1 MKEKIKSL
9 INLEEI
15 EPEALK
21 QIYDVAS
28 LDIVKKLAIM
38 PDVHTGYDLC
48 IGGVA
53 LVEGHIS
60 PSFVGYDIGCG
71 MCFVD
76 TGIKAEEIFKT
87 KKDREEIAKEIYK
100 EIPVGK
106 NIRKKPLD
114 YEKFRSASGDS
125 SLEKKV
131 NDKLFHSLGTLGSGN
146 HFIEIG
152 ENLEGNICVTI
163 HSGSRNIGHTIAS
176 YYMKKGRFLPLDSF
190 WGKAY
195 LEDMNFALDYALENR
210 LTMMKIVLKVL
221 GFTEKEIDRIIRKT
235 LINENHN
242 HAVLTDEGVLHR
254 KGATPAEEGQKGIIP
269 ANMRDGVYITVGL
282 GNKEFLSSASHGAGR
297 VLSRRKAKELI
308 DIKEFKKVMEMA
320 DVVAKVDNSTLDEAP
335 FAYKDINQVIKAQE
349 NVVIKVVDQVRPLI
363 NIKG

>member
-1 MKEKIKSL
+1 MTEKIKSL
-9 INLEEI
+9 IQLDSI

-76 TGIKAEEIFKT
+76 TGIKAEEMFKT
-87 KKDREEIAKEIYK
+87 KKEREEVAKKIYK

-152 ENLEGNICVTI
+152 ENLEGNACITI

-221 GFTEKEIDRIIRKT
+221 DFTEKEIDRIIRKT

-282 GNKEFLSSASHGAGR
+282 GNTEFLSSASHGAGR

-320 DVVAKVDNSTLDEAP
+320 DIVAKVDSSTLDEAP

-349 NVVIKVVDQVRPLI
+349 GIVIKVVDQVRPLI

>member
-1 MKEKIKSL
+1 MEKIKSL
-9 INLEEI
+9 IDLSEI

-21 QIYDVAS
+21 QIHDVAS

-38 PDVHTGYDLC
+38 PDVHAGYDLC

-53 LVEGHIS
+53 LVDGHIS

-76 TGIKAEEIFKT
+76 TGVKVSDVFKS
-87 KKDREEIAKEIYK
+87 KKDREKVAQEIYR
-100 EIPVGK
+100 EIPVGS

-114 YEKFRSASGDS
+114 YKPFRSASGDKF
-125 SLEKKV
+125 LDKKV

-146 HFIEIG
+146 HFIELG
-152 ENLEGNICVTI
+152 ENLEGNLCVTI
-163 HSGSRNIGHTIAS
+163 HSGSRNIGHSIAS

-190 WGKAY
+190 WGQAY

-210 LTMMKIVLKVL
+210 LTMMRIILKVL
-221 GFTEKEIDRIIRKT
+221 GFTEKEAERIIRKT

-254 KGATPAEEGQKGIIP
+254 KGATPAEEGQMGIIP
-269 ANMRDGVYITVGL
+269 ANMRDGVYVTVGL
-282 GNKEFLSSASHGAGR
+282 GNEEFLSSASHGAGR
-297 VLSRRKAKELI
+297 VMSRRKAKELI
-308 DIKEFKKVMEMA
+308 DLKEFKKVMEMA
-320 DVVAKVDNSTLDEAP
+320 DIVARVNEKTLDEAP
-335 FAYKDINQVIKAQE
+335 FAYKDINKVIKAQDG
-349 NVVIKVVDQVRPLI
+349 VVVKVVDVVKPVV

>member
-1 MKEKIKSL
+1 MEEKIKSL
-9 INLEEI
+9 IELDEI

-28 LDIVKKLAIM
+28 VDIVKKLAIM
-38 PDVHTGYDLC
+38 PDVHAGYDLC

-53 LVEGHIS
+53 LVDGHIS

-76 TGIKAEEIFKT
+76 TGIKTDEIFKS
-87 KKDREEIAKEIYK
+87 KKDKEKIAQEIYR

-114 YEKFRSASGDS
+114 YTPFRSASGDKN
-125 SLEKKV
+125 LDKKV

-146 HFIEIG
+146 HFIEMG
-152 ENLEGNICVTI
+152 ENLEGNLCITI
-163 HSGSRNIGHTIAS
+163 HSGSRNIGHSIAS
-176 YYMKKGRFLPLDSF
+176 YYMKKGRFLPIDSF
-190 WGKAY
+190 WGGAY
-195 LEDMNFALDYALENR
+195 LQDMNFALEYALENR
-210 LTMMKIVLKVL
+210 LTMMKIILKIL
-221 GFTEKEIDRIIRKT
+221 GFTEKEIKKIIKKS

-242 HAVLTDEGVLHR
+242 HAVVTDEGVLHR
-254 KGATPAEEGQKGIIP
+254 KGATPADKGQMGIIP
-269 ANMRDGVYITVGL
+269 ANMRDGVYVTVGL

-297 VLSRRKAKELI
+297 VMSRRKAKELI
-308 DIKEFKKVMEMA
+308 DLKEFKRVMEMA
-320 DVVAKVDNSTLDEAP
+320 DIVAKVSEKTIDEAP
-335 FAYKDINQVIKAQE
+335 FAYKDINKVIKAQDG
-349 NVVIKVVDQVRPLI
+349 VVVKVVDVVKPVI

>member
-1 MKEKIKSL
+1 MKDKIKSL
-9 INLEEI
+9 IDLSQI

-53 LVEGHIS
+53 LVEDHIS

-71 MCFVD
+71 MCFVN
-76 TGIKAEEIFKT
+76 TGVKKEEIFRSRKE
-87 KKDREEIAKEIYK
+87 REKIAQQIYK
-100 EIPVGK
+100 AIPVGN

-114 YEKFRSASGDS
+114 YKPFKSASGDKN
-125 SLEKKV
+125 LTKKV
-131 NDKLFHSLGTLGSGN
+131 NDKLYHSLGTLGSGN

-152 ENLEGNICVTI
+152 ENLEGYVCITI
-163 HSGSRNIGHTIAS
+163 HSGSRNIGHSIAS
-176 YYMKKGRFLPLDSF
+176 YYMKKGRFLPLKSDI
-190 WGKAY
+190 GQAY
-195 LEDMNFALDYALENR
+195 IQDMNFALEYALENR
-210 LTMMKIVLKVL
+210 LTMMKEILKIL
-221 GFTEKEIDRIIRKT
+221 GFTEKEAKKIIKKT

-242 HAVLTDEGVLHR
+242 HAVITEEGVLHR
-254 KGATPAEEGQKGIIP
+254 KGATPADEGQLGIIP
-269 ANMRDGVYITVGL
+269 ANMRDGVYVTVGL

-308 DIKEFKKVMEMA
+308 DLEEFKKVMDSA
-320 DVVAKVDNSTLDEAP
+320 DIVAKVSPSTLDEAP
-335 FAYKDINQVIKAQE
+335 FAYKDINQVIEAQRG
-349 NVVIKVVDQVRPLI
+349 VVVEIIDQVKPVI

>member
-1 MKEKIKSL
+1 MEKIKSL
-9 INLEEI
+9 IDLTEI
-15 EPEALK
+15 EPEAVK

-38 PDVHTGYDLC
+38 PDVHAGYDLC

-53 LVEGHIS
+53 LVEDHIS

-71 MCFVD
+71 MCFVNTDID
-76 TGIKAEEIFKT
+76 TGQIFRS
-87 KKDREEIAKEIYK
+87 KKDRENIAQEIYR

-114 YEKFRSASGDS
+114 YTPFRSASGDKN
-125 SLEKKV
+125 LEKKV
-131 NDKLFHSLGTLGSGN
+131 NDKLFLSLGTLGSGN

-152 ENLEGNICVTI
+152 ENLEGKVCITI
-163 HSGSRNIGHTIAS
+163 HSGSRNIGHSIAS
-176 YYMKKGRFLPLDSF
+176 FYMKKGRFLPLDSDI
-190 WGKAY
+190 GKAY
-195 LEDMNFALDYALENR
+195 LEDMNFALEYALENR
-210 LTMMKIVLKVL
+210 LTMMKKILKIL
-221 GFTEKEIDRIIRKT
+221 GFTDKEIKKLINKK

-242 HAVLTDEGVLHR
+242 HAVLTKEGVLHR
-254 KGATPAEEGQKGIIP
+254 KGATPAEEGQYGIIP
-269 ANMRDGVYITVGL
+269 ANMRDGVYVTVGL

-297 VLSRRKAKELI
+297 VLSRRKAKEVI

-320 DVVAKVDNSTLDEAP
+320 DIVAKVSEKTIDEAP
-335 FAYKDINQVIKAQE
+335 FAYKDINKVIQAQE
-349 NVVIKVVDQVRPLI
+349 GVVIKVIDVVKPLI

>member
-1 MKEKIKSL
+1 MEKIKSL
-9 INLEEI
+9 IDLTEI

-38 PDVHTGYDLC
+38 PDVHAGYDLC

-53 LVEGHIS
+53 LVEDHIS

-71 MCFVD
+71 MCFVNTDID
-76 TGIKAEEIFKT
+76 TGQIFRS
-87 KKDREEIAKEIYK
+87 KKDREKIAQEIYR

-114 YEKFRSASGDS
+114 YTPFRSASGDKN
-125 SLEKKV
+125 LEKKI
-131 NDKLFHSLGTLGSGN
+131 NDKLFLSLGTLGSGN

-152 ENLEGNICVTI
+152 ENLEGKVCITI
-163 HSGSRNIGHTIAS
+163 HSGSRNIGHSIAS
-176 YYMKKGRFLPLDSF
+176 FYMKKGRFLPLDSDI
-190 WGKAY
+190 GKAY
-195 LEDMNFALDYALENR
+195 LEDMNFALEYALENR
-210 LTMMKIVLKVL
+210 LTMMKKILKIL
-221 GFTEKEIDRIIRKT
+221 GFTDKEIKKLINKK

-242 HAVLTDEGVLHR
+242 HAVLTKEGVLHR
-254 KGATPAEEGQKGIIP
+254 KGATPAEEGQYGIIP
-269 ANMRDGVYITVGL
+269 ANMRDGVYVTVGL

-297 VLSRRKAKELI
+297 VLSRRKAKEVI

-320 DVVAKVDNSTLDEAP
+320 DIVAKVSEKTIDEAP
-335 FAYKDINQVIKAQE
+335 FAYKDINKVIQAQE
-349 NVVIKVVDQVRPLI
+349 GVVIKVVDVVKPLI

>member
-9 INLEEI
+9 IQLEEI

-21 QIYDVAS
+21 QIYDIAS

-71 MCFVD
+71 MCFVN
-76 TGIKAEEIFKT
+76 TGVSVKDVFKT
-87 KKDREEIAKEIYK
+87 KRDREEIAKKIYK

-106 NIRKKPLD
+106 TIRKRPLD
-114 YEKFRSASGDS
+114 YKKFRSASGDS

-152 ENLEGNICVTI
+152 ENLEGNLCITI

-195 LEDMNFALDYALENR
+195 LEDMNFALNYALANR
-210 LTMMKIVLKVL
+210 LTMMKTVLRVL
-221 GFTEKEIDRIIRKT
+221 NFTEKEIDRIIRKT

-254 KGATPAEEGQKGIIP
+254 KGATPAEDGQKGIIP

-282 GNKEFLSSASHGAGR
+282 GNEEFLSSASHGAGR

-308 DIKEFKKVMEMA
+308 DIREFKKVMEMA
-320 DVVAKVDNSTLDEAP
+320 DVVAKVDSSTVDEAP

-349 NVVIKVVDQVRPLI
+349 GVVIEVIDQVRPLI

>member
-1 MKEKIKSL
+1 MEEKIKSL
-9 INLEEI
+9 IPLEDI
-15 EPEALK
+15 ESEALK

-53 LVEGHIS
+53 LVDGHIS

-71 MCFVD
+71 MCFVN
-76 TGIKAEEIFKT
+76 TGVKTQELFKSKKDRQKVAEEIY
-87 KKDREEIAKEIYK
+87 KK
-100 EIPVGK
+100 IPVGK

-114 YEKFRSASGDS
+114 YKKFKSASGDKN
-125 SLEKKV
+125 LDKKV

-152 ENLEGNICVTI
+152 ENLNGEVCITI
-163 HSGSRNIGHTIAS
+163 HSGSRNIGHSIAS
-176 YYMKKGRFLPLDSF
+176 YYMKKARFLPIDSF
-190 WGKAY
+190 WGQAY
-195 LEDMNFALDYALENR
+195 IEDMNFALEYALENR
-210 LTMMKIVLKVL
+210 LTMMKEILKIL
-221 GFTEKEIDRIIRKT
+221 GFSDKEIKKIIKKT

-242 HAVLTDEGVLHR
+242 HAVLTEEGVLHR
-254 KGATPAEEGQKGIIP
+254 KGATPADEGQLGIIP
-269 ANMRDGVYITVGL
+269 ANMKDGVYITVGL

-297 VLSRRKAKELI
+297 VLSRKKAKELI
-308 DIKEFKKVMEMA
+308 DIKEFKKIMEMA
-320 DVVAKVDNSTLDEAP
+320 DVVAKVNEHTKDEAP
-335 FAYKDINQVIKAQE
+335 FAYKDINTVINLQKG
-349 NVVIKVVDQVRPLI
+349 VVIEVVDVVKPLI

>member
-1 MKEKIKSL
+1 MEKIKSL

-21 QIYDVAS
+21 QIHDVAS

-38 PDVHTGYDLC
+38 PDVHAGYDLC

-53 LVEGHIS
+53 LVDGHIS

-76 TGIKAEEIFKT
+76 TGIKTEEIFKT
-87 KKDREEIAKEIYK
+87 KKDREKVAQEIYK

-114 YEKFRSASGDS
+114 YTPFRSASGDKN
-125 SLEKKV
+125 LNKKV

-152 ENLEGNICVTI
+152 ENLEGNVCITI
-163 HSGSRNIGHTIAS
+163 HSGSRNIGHSIAS
-176 YYMKKGRFLPLDSF
+176 YYMKKGRFLPVDSF
-190 WGKAY
+190 WGQAY
-195 LEDMNFALDYALENR
+195 IEDMNFALEYALENR
-210 LTMMKIVLKVL
+210 LTMMKKILQIL
-221 GFTEKEIDRIIRKT
+221 GFTEKEIKKLIDKK

-242 HAVLTDEGVLHR
+242 HAVLTEEGVLHR
-254 KGATPAEEGQKGIIP
+254 KGATPAEKGQYGIIP
-269 ANMRDGVYITVGL
+269 ANMKDGVYVTVGL

-297 VLSRRKAKELI
+297 VLSRRKAKETI
-308 DIKEFKKVMEMA
+308 DLKEFKKVMEQA
-320 DVVAKVDNSTLDEAP
+320 DIVAKVNEKTIDEAP
-335 FAYKDINQVIKAQE
+335 FAYKDINKVIQAQDG
-349 NVVIKVVDQVRPLI
+349 VVIKVVDVVKPLV

>member
-1 MKEKIKSL
+1 MEEKIKSL
-9 INLEEI
+9 IELEQI

-21 QIYDVAS
+21 QIYDVAK

-38 PDVHTGYDLC
+38 PDVHAGYDLC

-53 LVEGHIS
+53 LVDGHIS

-76 TGIKAEEIFKT
+76 TGIKVSEVFSS
-87 KKDREEIAKEIYK
+87 KKEREKLAQEIYR

-114 YEKFRSASGDS
+114 YTPFRSASGDKG
-125 SLEKKV
+125 LEKKV

-152 ENLEGNICVTI
+152 ENLEGNLCVTI
-163 HSGSRNIGHTIAS
+163 HSGSRNIGHSIAS
-176 YYMKKGRFLPLDSF
+176 FYMKKGRFLPVDSF
-190 WGKAY
+190 WGQAY
-195 LEDMNFALDYALENR
+195 IQDMNFALEYALENR
-210 LTMMKIVLKVL
+210 LTMMKIILKIL
-221 GFTEKEIDRIIRKT
+221 GFSDREINK
-235 LINENHN
+235 LIKKKLVNENHN
-242 HAVLTDEGVLHR
+242 HAVLTEEGVLHR
-254 KGATPAEEGQKGIIP
+254 KGATPAEEGQMGIIP
-269 ANMRDGVYITVGL
+269 ANMKDGVYVTVGL

-297 VLSRRKAKELI
+297 VMSRKKAKELI
-308 DIKEFKKVMEMA
+308 DLKEFKKVMEMA
-320 DVVAKVDNSTLDEAP
+320 DVVARVSEKTIDEAP
-335 FAYKDINQVIKAQE
+335 FAYKDINQVIKAQDG
-349 NVVIKVVDQVRPLI
+349 VVVKVVDVVKPVI